1 MVLKL
6 IIGSQRQFNV
16 KKYIFN
22 NKNIKK
28 IFIDKNGDLLKK
40 AIFLQKDLSRSLKFF
55 ADHGFE
61 SFYDSV
67 LTNKLVKSISV
78 NGGIINHQDFK
89 NYQIRLRK
97 PIEFKINNSTINSAN
112 LPSSGGLILK
122 QILKIL
128 ESFSN
133 SSKFKT
139 EFNHLF
145 IESMKLAY
153 QDRAFF

>member
-1 MVLKL
+1 M
-6 IIGSQRQFNV
+6 
-16 KKYIFN
+16 
-22 NKNIKK
+22 
-28 IFIDKNGDLLKK
+28 
-40 AIFLQKDLSRSLKFF
+40 QKDLSRSLQFF
-55 ADHGFE
+55 SDHGFE

-67 LTNKLVKSISV
+67 LTDKLVKSIKV

-128 ESFSN
+128 ESFLTRQNLKQNLIIYLLSP
-133 SSKFKT
+133 
-139 EFNHLF
+139 
-145 IESMKLAY
+145 
-153 QDRAFF
+153 